1 VVISHGAAPL
11 PAADLANLA
20 ALRAELGARLLGEI
34 PTLAPG
40 RVPDPCCIDL
50 DALERVGGVQG

>member
-20 ALRAELGARLLGEI
+20 ELRTELGARLVGEI
-34 PTLAPG
+34 PTLAPDEL
-40 RVPDPCCIDL
+40 PDPRGLDL
-50 DALERVGGVQG
+50 GALGL